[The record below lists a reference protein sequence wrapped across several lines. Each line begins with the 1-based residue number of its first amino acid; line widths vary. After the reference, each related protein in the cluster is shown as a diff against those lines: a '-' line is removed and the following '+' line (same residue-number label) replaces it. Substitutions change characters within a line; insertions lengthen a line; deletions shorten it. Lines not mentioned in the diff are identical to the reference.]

1 MRAASAAMTSPLIS
15 YAATDLDTVGL
26 AVEKALPTDWLDE
39 QLGDAGIR
47 GLEPGHLSARL
58 SRTGTDVVVRGR
70 VDAKLGL
77 SCARCLEPAVA
88 EVHGELSLLLKAVT
102 PPPPVKAA
110 TQKGPAKA
118 DEPKPGTRARRSRGE
133 AEVAAPA
140 PSKPKKEAE
149 YEFTAEEA
157 DLDSYD
163 GDTVILD
170 EFVREAILLEVPNFP
185 LCSDACAGIPR
196 APSVEGQSQETID
209 PRLLPLAAIRSKLAS
224 PNGKKSASE
233 APTTKQS
240 SRKPNKE

>member
-1 MRAASAAMTSPLIS
+1 MRAASAAMTTPLIS

-26 AVEKALPTDWLDE
+26 AVEKALPAAWLDE
-39 QLGDAGIR
+39 QLGDAGIH

-58 SRTGTDVVVRGR
+58 SRTGSDVVVRGR
-70 VDAKLGL
+70 VHAKLGL
-77 SCARCLEPAVA
+77 SCARCLEPAIA
-88 EVHGELSLLLKAVT
+88 EVDGELSLLLKAVA
-102 PPPPVKAA
+102 PPPPVKPTAKTA
-110 TQKGPAKA
+110 EAKPA
-118 DEPKPGTRARRSRGE
+118 RARRAKGE
-133 AEVAAPA
+133 VEPAVVA
-140 PSKPKKEAE
+140 PSKSKKEPE
-149 YEFTAEEA
+149 YEFTADEA

-224 PNGKKSASE
+224 PNGKTSASE